1 MSSFRLAS
9 RYAKSL
15 IQLAQEKG
23 ILDVVKADVELI
35 DNTLESS
42 RELRLFLKSPIVT
55 TDKKLSLIK
64 TLFGKNTNALTLSFL
79 ELLTKKGREG
89 HLKEVTASF
98 ILKYN
103 VINHITEVKLTS
115 ASKLDKAT
123 VDSII
128 DNLKKREKLDK
139 VSLET
144 SVDESL
150 IAGFVLSYA
159 GKQVD
164 ASVKTSLS
172 KLQVLVSD
180 DSYIKKIR

>member
-23 ILDVVKADVELI
+23 ILDAVKADVELI
-35 DNTLESS
+35 DNTLASS

-55 TDKKLSLIK
+55 TDKKLSLVKSLFAK
-64 TLFGKNTNALTLSFL
+64 TTNALTLSFL

-89 HLKEVTASF
+89 FLKEVTASF
-98 ILKYN
+98 IVQYN
-103 VINHITEVKLTS
+103 VINHITEVKLKS
-115 ASKLDKAT
+115 ATKLDKTT

-150 IAGFVLSYA
+150 IAGFVLSYS

-164 ASVKTSLS
+164 TSVRTSLS
-172 KLQVLVSD
+172 KLKVLVSD